1 MQVDGLNLTTMSLYS
16 GIFEDEDPP
25 KLNDDSKIPNES
37 KAGIKD
43 LNQRGPSQQ
52 EQQIHQQQQ
61 QQQLQQQEQQQ
72 SNWSASLKFAP
83 VARKIKKQPPKPA
96 APSINFGE
104 FSISKPPQPASTNE
118 EKPKEKLSEVEQ
130 HQQSIQQLQQA
141 QTSAYQAPS
150 MTIGNDENRFR
161 KSNKGKRF
169 SKSGSKKKKR
179 SQATSQGPNWDDDY
193 DPRKPTDYQEYKV
206 YVKTLREER
215 EAQEA
220 DNLARRAREASYSSS
235 EYSDSDNDETDR
247 KVKS

>member
-1 MQVDGLNLTTMSLYS
+1 MSLYS

-235 EYSDSDNDETDR
+235 EYSDSDNDESDR